1 MNKLCCHLPQ
11 AKKKF
16 LYCGVQQA
24 FHVRVHDVVVCQ
36 SAVQMR
42 VSDLLFN
49 SVLTFEFGM
58 SCVFPLCFFS
68 VCQYV
73 MIYAPVWFSL
83 MFWCLAYPCPLS
95 CAAIYNVCA

>member
-49 SVLTFEFGM
+49 SMLMYKFEM
-58 SCVFPLCFFS
+58 SGRFPLWLML
-68 VCQYV
+68 VC
-73 MIYAPVWFSL
+73 IFL
-83 MFWCLAYPCPLS
+83 LA
-95 CAAIYNVCA
+95 IGVCYDL